1 MPLPTDVGDA
11 IAAYL
16 RQRPARAL
24 GHTVFVRLL
33 APLGPLSTTA
43 TTQIVA
49 AAAQRA
55 GLGRIHAHR
64 LRHFAATHL
73 LSAGAPLSEIQQFLR
88 HARLQTTAIYAKVD
102 YDTLRTIARP
112 WPGGAA

>member
-1 MPLPTDVGDA
+1 MPLPTDVGAA

-16 RQRPARAL
+16 RQRPARVQSR
-24 GHTVFVRLL
+24 TVFVRLIAPL
-33 APLGPLSTTA
+33 APLGPTGVTH
-43 TTQIVA
+43 IVA

-64 LRHFAATHL
+64 LRHFAATQL
-73 LSAGAPLSEIQQFLR
+73 LSAGAPLSEIQNFLR

-102 YDTLRTIARP
+102 HDALRTIARP
-112 WPGGAA
+112 WPGGTA